1 MSDPK
6 DTKKAHNKTE
16 EIGRRIWLAGLGA
29 YGQSY
34 DNVQNSVEK
43 INNESRSYFEKLVAR
58 GEELENQTRK
68 TLHETRENA
77 VKKTNSKIRE
87 QKEKLASQAE
97 KLQKFSLDSLSLD
110 KLKPDMPSLENL
122 TDTINGRLD
131 DIRSRINDLL
141 PGMATREDIQALSEK
156 IDKLAANTRGSR
168 AKKPAAPKAP
178 DSEQPDSK

>member
-68 TLHETRENA
+68 TLYETRENA
-77 VKKTNSKIRE
+77 VKKPTPKFASKKKSWPPRQRNCKSFPSTACRWTN
-87 QKEKLASQAE
+87 
-97 KLQKFSLDSLSLD
+97 
-110 KLKPDMPSLENL
+110 
-122 TDTINGRLD
+122 
-131 DIRSRINDLL
+131 
-141 PGMATREDIQALSEK
+141 
-156 IDKLAANTRGSR
+156 
-168 AKKPAAPKAP
+168 
-178 DSEQPDSK
+178 